1 MNTQSSAIPGAPRDS
16 QINSSQINQSQVIA
30 PATIP
35 ASRRLYWS
43 VRRELWENRS
53 VYIAPLAVAGAALFG
68 FSLSSIAGIWEKPLR
83 LNPAQP
89 QGPYDMAAG
98 LMMLTG
104 IVVSV
109 FYCLDALHGE
119 RRDRSILFW
128 KSLPV
133 SDVTTVLSK
142 ASIPL
147 VILPV
152 LTVSIIVAMQWFM
165 LLMSSVVLLVS
176 GQSVVTLWTKLSFF
190 RMSWLVLYHVLS
202 AHALWPAPIY
212 CWLLLVSGW
221 PRRATFL
228 WAALPLVAIAGVEQ
242 IAFHTWHFAALVGSR
257 LIGDAP
263 AVASTSPDMF
273 PTDPMTHI
281 APGGFLSSPGLWIG
295 LAIAA
300 AFLAAAIRLRR
311 YQGPI

>member
-1 MNTQSSAIPGAPRDS
+1 MNTRASAMSESPLESRVA
-16 QINSSQINQSQVIA
+16 
-30 PATIP
+30 ATLPISP
-35 ASRRLYWS
+35 SRLMYWS

-53 VYIAPLAVAGAALFG
+53 IYVAPLAVAGVALFG
-68 FSLSSIAGIWEKPLR
+68 FSLSSIAGIWEERLR

-89 QGPYDMAAG
+89 QGPYDLVAG

-133 SDVTTVLSK
+133 SDVTTVLAK

-147 VILPV
+147 VILPL
-152 LTVSIIVAMQWFM
+152 LTLAIIVAMQWLM
-165 LLMSSVVLLVS
+165 LLISSVVLLVS
-176 GQSVVTLWTKLSFF
+176 GQSVATLWTQLSFL
-190 RMSWLVLYHVLS
+190 RRSWLLLYHLLT

-257 LIGDAP
+257 LIGGAP
-263 AVASTSPDMF
+263 TVASTSPDMF

-281 APGGFLSSPGLWIG
+281 AASSFLSNPGLWIG

-300 AFLAAAIRLRR
+300 AFLAGAVRLRR

>member
-1 MNTQSSAIPGAPRDS
+1 MNTQANTMPESPRESQLAATAPIPE
-16 QINSSQINQSQVIA
+16 
-30 PATIP
+30 
-35 ASRRLYWS
+35 SRRMYWQ

-53 VYIAPLAVAGAALFG
+53 IYIAPLAVAGVAVFG
-68 FSLSSIAGIWEKPLR
+68 FALSATAGIWEAPLR

-89 QGPYDMAAG
+89 QAPFDMAAG

-109 FYCLDALHGE
+109 FYCLDALYGE

-133 SDVTTVLSK
+133 SDVTTVLAK

-147 VILPV
+147 VILPL
-152 LTVSIIVAMQWFM
+152 LTFAIIVAMQWLM
-165 LLMSSVVLLVS
+165 LLISSVVLLVS
-176 GQSVVTLWTKLSFF
+176 GQSVATLWTELAFL
-190 RMSWLVLYHVLS
+190 RRSWLLLYHLLT

-263 AVASTSPDMF
+263 TVASTSPDMF

-281 APGGFLSSPGLWIG
+281 AATSFVTSPGLWIG
-295 LAIAA
+295 LA
-300 AFLAAAIRLRR
+300 LAAVFLVAAVRLRR